1 MGEKMFERNLNENPF
16 HLEKEAFMANQ
27 YMNAKNTLQNML
39 KRDHRFNEKDKEKLR
54 DILDQEIF
62 EFEGE
67 MLDSE
72 IISNLSKAPET
83 IRLAEEESETMD
95 LLESIKQLIYNDY
108 KEIIHIIE
116 GLNEKI
122 KDLNENERF
131 QKKFLIKKEEKE
143 EDLKEIINKIH
154 KLIDKIG
161 FEKKEIKAILDQ
173 MQEAVKENRGED
185 KDTQES

>member
-27 YMNAKNTLQNML
+27 YMNAKNTLQDIL
-39 KRDHRFNEKDKEKLR
+39 ERDHCFNEKDKKELKN
-54 DILDQEIF
+54 ILDQEIF

-95 LLESIKQLIYNDY
+95 LLESIKQLIYKDY
-108 KEIIHIIE
+108 REIIYIIKGLNEEIE
-116 GLNEKI
+116 GLNEN
-122 KDLNENERF
+122 DRLHE
-131 QKKFLIKKEEKE
+131 KFLTKKGKKE

-173 MQEAVKENRGED
+173 MQEAVKENREED
-185 KDTQES
+185 KHTQES